1 MKCAAIKISGR
12 VQGVGFRYHCQRKA
26 VELGISGFVRNE
38 SDRSVYVEAE
48 GEDGPMELFIAWCHK
63 GPEWAHVS
71 SVQVHPLGYHAY
83 NGFEIRRP

>member
-1 MKCAAIKISGR
+1 MKCHAIIISGK

-26 VELGISGFVRNE
+26 LELGISGFVRNE

-48 GEDGPMELFIAWCHK
+48 GDNDAMDQFIAWCHQ

-83 NGFEIRRP
+83 KGFDIRRP